1 MAVPQMSGGRT
12 EDSGG
17 DVLGMAGD
25 TFESVNTML
34 GGSSLGS
41 CAIAESVGG
50 SEIAIASH

>member
-34 GGSSLGS
+34 GGSSFGS